1 MNYSYEGKN
10 AQTDK
15 IECLYHF
22 HWECH
27 RTDNEASNQT
37 MLTSSILPSLKGTLT
52 STLLH
57 TISYL
62 PPSSL
67 FLIEVH
73 KK

>member
-1 MNYSYEGKN
+1 MNYSYEGKY

-37 MLTSSILPSLKGTLT
+37 MLSAAYYP
-52 STLLH
+52 
-57 TISYL
+57 
-62 PPSSL
+62 
-67 FLIEVH
+67 V
-73 KK
+73 